1 MVGKIVSC
9 QWHVRKQ
16 SIHFPQ
22 KNRAVLSY
30 LNNRAPPMARKSAPM
45 TVLFI
50 RLPIL
55 QKEDCPNNRDP
66 EKVPKMVLT
75 IEPPAQ

>member
-1 MVGKIVSC
+1 
-9 QWHVRKQ
+9 
-16 SIHFPQ
+16 
-22 KNRAVLSY
+22 
-30 LNNRAPPMARKSAPM
+30 M

-75 IEPPAQ
+75 IEPPAQL